1 MKTTKLTK
9 KDIRAIVR
17 TENATAIFQACKT
30 VTGSASYCAVR
41 KFIEDYAPTA
51 ALRAKAYSLSYGAAR
66 NQRPANE
73 DQETKARQFRNGNRR
88 HVVMQLFR
96 SELARGL
103 DSYTKRPVMG
113 HTRLYFA
120 APAFGHSDY
129 NKRAVMDIRGNER
142 FCELICRVADR
153 IYIKK

>member
-1 MKTTKLTK
+1 MKTSKMTK
-9 KDIRAIVR
+9 KDIRAIIR

-51 ALRAKAYSLSYGAAR
+51 ALRDKAYSLSFGAAR

-88 HVVMQLFR
+88 HIVMQLFR
-96 SELARGL
+96 SVSSAAMGAASFFSVPSIFHVLRN
-103 DSYTKRPVMG
+103 STK
-113 HTRLYFA
+113 TR
-120 APAFGHSDY
+120 
-129 NKRAVMDIRGNER
+129 
-142 FCELICRVADR
+142 
-153 IYIKK
+153 